1 MSLEFLNDARNYDAA
16 RQSISF
22 WGHDKTVEVTFRVD
36 FTALKRFAGIDTL
49 TEAIAL
55 KGFDKNIEHVRDV
68 AKKAYQRSPKRYLE
82 LSLADM

>member
-1 MSLEFLNDARNYDAA
+1 MSLEFLNEARSYDAA
-16 RQSISF
+16 RQCISF
-22 WGHDKTVEVTFRVD
+22 WGHDSTFEVTFRVD

-55 KGFDKNIEHVRDV
+55 KGFDKNLEHVRAV
-68 AKKAYQRSPKRYLE
+68 ARKLYQRTPKRYLE